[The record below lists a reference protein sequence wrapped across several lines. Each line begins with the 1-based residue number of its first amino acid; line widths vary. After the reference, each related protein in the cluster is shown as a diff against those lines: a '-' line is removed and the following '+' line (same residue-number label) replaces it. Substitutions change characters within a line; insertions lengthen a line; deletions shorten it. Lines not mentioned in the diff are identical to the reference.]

1 MSQIFPPTVEATV
14 FVYMD
19 YDYDYDYTNGGK
31 SWAPFFWRS
40 KLEETPN
47 RIFLCQAP
55 LTLNLI
61 GFNPVPGQVAT
72 IEQAK
77 RDALAAYTKTVADLN
92 EQLSKLLAITN
103 DPSTQEPVYVP

>member
-14 FVYMD
+14 FVYMN
-19 YDYDYDYTNGGK
+19 YDYDYANGGK
-31 SWAPFFWRS
+31 SWAPFFWHS
-40 KLEETPN
+40 KMDDSAT
-47 RIFLCQAP
+47 RVY
-55 LTLNLI
+55 LTQMPVTVNLV
-61 GFNPVPGQVAT
+61 GFNPIPGQVAA

-103 DPSTQEPVYVP
+103 DPSTQEPVHVP

>member
-19 YDYDYDYTNGGK
+19 YDYDYANGGK
-31 SWAPFFWRS
+31 LWTPFFWRA
-40 KLEETPN
+40 KLEETPT

-61 GFNPVPGQVAT
+61 GFNPIPGQVAA

-77 RDALAAYTKTVADLN
+77 RDALAAYTKTVAELN

-103 DPSTQEPVYVP
+103 DPSTQEPVDVT

>member
-19 YDYDYDYTNGGK
+19 YDYDWSSAALNKTWK
-31 SWAPFFWRS
+31 PFFWHS
-40 KLEETPN
+40 KMDDSTT
-47 RIFLCQAP
+47 RVY
-55 LTLNLI
+55 LTQMPVTVNLV
-61 GFNPVPGQVAT
+61 GFNPIPGQVAA

-103 DPSTQEPVYVP
+103 DPSTQEPVHVP